1 MTNDDDIFLEDDE
14 LDGDASGEDTDED
27 TDDEAAVGVAEL
39 SEAESLREELRT
51 LGEQLAQAQ
60 EEVAAAN
67 ERTLRKAADLENARR
82 RHQREKDELVKY
94 AAESVL
100 KDVVPVL
107 DDLQRAV
114 QHLGTVTGV
123 DASLVQG
130 LDMVVRKFEQTLE
143 RRGVVIV
150 ESIGKPFD
158 PQVHEAI
165 QQVHDASVPHNTVVQ
180 EFQRGCLL
188 HDRLLRPALVVV
200 PQGGPPRDD
209 ANAASGGASAA
220 APGEADDAASTPVDA
235 PEVAGSGDSGE
246 DQ

>member
-14 LDGDASGEDTDED
+14 LDGDETDED
-27 TDDEAAVGVAEL
+27 GDGDGDEGGTVGDVGTSATDA
-39 SEAESLREELRT
+39 LRDTLRA

-82 RHQREKDELVKY
+82 RHQREKDDLVKY

-114 QHLGTVTGV
+114 QHLGTVAGV
-123 DASLVQG
+123 ETSLVQG
-130 LDMVVRKFEQTLE
+130 LEMVVRKFEQTLQ

-150 ESIGKPFD
+150 ESVGKPFD

-165 QQVHDASVPHNTVVQ
+165 QQVHDESVPHNTVVQ

-200 PQGGPPRDD
+200 AQGGPARDESVEMSGD
-209 ANAASGGASAA
+209 AEA
-220 APGEADDAASTPVDA
+220 APSGDTGETPSTPVDA
-235 PEVAGSGDSGE
+235 SEVAASGDSGE